1 MSISI
6 EDLNK
11 QISVVN
17 LDIKKND
24 YDEKVKSILNDYRKK
39 ANIPGF
45 RKGFVQ
51 IGLIKKQYE
60 IPVKVDEINK
70 IVQSKLTQ
78 FISEKKLS
86 LLGTPV
92 PIDNEK
98 IKVKILCYPR
108 IFGYVFNPLS
118 VFYVYNNNNDL
129 ISVLYE
135 VKNTFGEQHTYVFKV
150 KNDNLLQHNC
160 EKKFHVSPFIEM
172 NCSYFF
178 SGFVLEKSN
187 CIVSS
192 CCCYWLC

>member
-45 RKGFVQ
+45 RKGFVP

-78 FISEKKLS
+78 FISEKQL
-86 LLGTPV
+86 
-92 PIDNEK
+92 
-98 IKVKILCYPR
+98 
-108 IFGYVFNPLS
+108 
-118 VFYVYNNNNDL
+118 
-129 ISVLYE
+129 
-135 VKNTFGEQHTYVFKV
+135 FK
-150 KNDNLLQHNC
+150 
-160 EKKFHVSPFIEM
+160 F
-172 NCSYFF
+172 
-178 SGFVLEKSN
+178 
-187 CIVSS
+187 
-192 CCCYWLC
+192 

>member
-6 EDLNK
+6 KDLNK

-45 RKGFVQ
+45 RKGFVP

-98 IKVKILCYPR
+98 IKWTDDNISLKFEIAKSPDFKLNYKLKKSINYYKIIADKNMVDNQIESIQNQYGK
-108 IFGYVFNPLS
+108 I
-118 VFYVYNNNNDL
+118 
-129 ISVLYE
+129 ISLT
-135 VKNTFGEQHTYVFKV
+135 KI
-150 KNDNLLQHNC
+150 
-160 EKKFHVSPFIEM
+160 EKKSNVVAMIINDTIELKKKLIFMQIDFLRNLMKQSP
-172 NCSYFF
+172 N
-178 SGFVLEKSN
+178 
-187 CIVSS
+187 
-192 CCCYWLC
+192 

>member
-6 EDLNK
+6 KDLNK

-45 RKGFVQ
+45 RKGFVP

-98 IKVKILCYPR
+98 IKWTDDNISLKFEIAKSPYFKLNYKLKKSINYYKIIADKNMVDNQIESIQNQYGK
-108 IFGYVFNPLS
+108 I
-118 VFYVYNNNNDL
+118 
-129 ISVLYE
+129 IS
-135 VKNTFGEQHTYVFKV
+135 
-150 KNDNLLQHNC
+150 
-160 EKKFHVSPFIEM
+160 
-172 NCSYFF
+172 
-178 SGFVLEKSN
+178 
-187 CIVSS
+187 
-192 CCCYWLC
+192 